1 MPANQPVLTGPEAR
15 SIVAERGF
23 GGPTTTKPPGGADRV
38 GVELEWLAVCAKDRA
53 RPAPLEAIQAIT
65 ANLGP
70 LPGAS
75 RVTFEPGG
83 QLELSSAALPGSQA
97 SDALDRDLAVLA
109 PALADVGVGLVA
121 MGLVPGSPR
130 PRVVRSPRYDA
141 MEAFFDADGDAGR
154 LMMASTAA
162 LQINVDFGTGDDVAN
177 RWRLAHDVG
186 PVLAAAF
193 ANSPLV
199 DGRPSGWRSAR
210 LAIWSALDQGR
221 STAVTTSGP
230 PREAW
235 AEYALAARVMFV
247 RCSDT
252 CHVPLTE
259 TLSFADWIDRGHH
272 LGWPTSEDLE
282 YHLTTLFP
290 PVRPRGWLELRMI
303 DALPTPWWRVAV
315 GVAVAL
321 VTEPDI
327 ASSVRAAVEP
337 VRDRWAVAARYGLA
351 HPDLARAAR
360 TCFDAAAAVMAPDAT
375 HEATDAFVDR
385 YVARGRCPADDTL
398 AAWAR
403 DGCVVPNLEAG
414 DARWS

>member
-1 MPANQPVLTGPEAR
+1 MPAPQPVLTGPEAR
-15 SIVAERGF
+15 GIVAERGF
-23 GGPTTTKPPGGADRV
+23 GGPTAPPEEADRV

-53 RPAPLEAIQAIT
+53 RPAPFDAVQAIT
-65 ANLGP
+65 AELDP
-70 LPGAS
+70 LPRAS

-83 QLELSSAALPGSQA
+83 QLELSSAPLPGSQA
-97 SDALDRDLAVLA
+97 SDALDDDLAVLT
-109 PALADVGVGLVA
+109 PALADAGVGLVA
-121 MGLVPGSPR
+121 VGLEPGSPR

-141 MEAFFDADGDAGR
+141 MEAFFDADGGAGR

-162 LQINVDFGTGDDVAN
+162 LQINVDFGSSGDVAN

-193 ANSPLV
+193 ANSPLA

-221 STAVTTSGP
+221 STAVTTTGS

-235 AEYALAARVMFV
+235 AEYALAARVMLV
-247 RCSDT
+247 RCSESS
-252 CHVPLTE
+252 HVALTE
-259 TLSFADWIDRGHH
+259 TVSFADWIEHGHR
-272 LGWPTSEDLE
+272 LGWPTSDDLD

-303 DALPTPWWRVAV
+303 DALPSPWWRAAVAV
-315 GVAVAL
+315 SVAL
-321 VTEPDI
+321 VTDPEI
-327 ASSVRAAVEP
+327 APTVRAAVEP
-337 VRDRWAVAARYGLA
+337 VRDRWGVAARYGLA

-360 TCFDAAAAVMAPDAT
+360 VCFDAAAAVMAPGTSRDAT
-375 HEATDAFVDR
+375 AAFIDR

-398 AAWAR
+398 TAWAR
-403 DGCVVPNLEAG
+403 DGYVVPPLEAP
-414 DARWS
+414 AASWT

>member
-1 MPANQPVLTGPEAR
+1 VPANQPVLTGPEAR
-15 SIVAERGF
+15 GIVAACGF
-23 GGPTTTKPPGGADRV
+23 GTPATPTDEADRV
-38 GVELEWLAVCAKDRA
+38 GVELEWLVVCAKDRA
-53 RPAPLEAIQAIT
+53 RPAPLEAVQKIT

-75 RVTFEPGG
+75 RLTFEPGG
-83 QLELSSAALPGSQA
+83 QLELSSAPLPGSQA
-97 SDALDRDLAVLA
+97 SDALDRDLAVIA

-121 MGLVPGSPR
+121 MGLEPGTPR
-130 PRVVRSPRYDA
+130 PRVVHSPRYDA
-141 MEAFFDADGDAGR
+141 MEAFFDADGGAGR

-162 LQINVDFGTGDDVAN
+162 LQINVDYGTGDDVAT
-177 RWRLAHDVG
+177 RWRLAHEVG

-193 ANSPLV
+193 ANSPLA
-199 DGRPSGWRSAR
+199 DSRPSGWRSAR
-210 LAIWSALDQGR
+210 LAIWSALDEGR
-221 STAVTTSGP
+221 STAVTTTGSP
-230 PREAW
+230 PEAW
-235 AEYALAARVMFV
+235 AEYALAARVMLV

-259 TLSFADWIDRGHH
+259 TLSFADWIDHGHR
-272 LGWPTSEDLE
+272 LGWPTSDDLE

-327 ASSVRAAVEP
+327 ASIVRAAVEP
-337 VRDRWAVAARYGLA
+337 VRDRWGVAARHGLA
-351 HPDLARAAR
+351 HPDLAHAAR
-360 TCFDAAAAVMAPDAT
+360 TCFAAATAVMAPGAT
-375 HEATDAFVDR
+375 HDATDAFVKR

-398 AAWAR
+398 DAWAR
-403 DGCVVPNLEAG
+403 TGFVVPDLEVG